1 MCSRTA
7 AESRPIMDRAAAILP
22 EAAATARLAPACAS
36 EQGGATNTERKQHAF
51 FAHFARAATAGSG
64 HWARCTQPRRAAS
77 PRVARQPQRLEGQR
91 RVGGGTAPMARKDSV
106 LYGAMSEE
114 QRVLAQGPQHHRRC
128 CAQTAM
134 QEHFCR
140 TPTSLQTLF
149 GDGGT
154 RAGFM

>member
-1 MCSRTA
+1 MRSRTA
-7 AESRPIMDRAAAILP
+7 AESCFQMDRAACSH
-22 EAAATARLAPACAS
+22 AAAVKAGLAPAWAS
-36 EQGGATNTERKQHAF
+36 EPRDAKDSERNQHAF

-64 HWARCTQPRRAAS
+64 HWARRAQPRRATS
-77 PRVARQPQRLEGQR
+77 PRVARQSQRLRRRR
-91 RVGGGTAPMARKDSV
+91 RVGGGAPVARKDSV

-140 TPTSLQTLF
+140 SPTSLQTLF